1 MSSAMKGTEQALLAA
16 AIEWP
21 QTRGFF
27 FKNCDKDLFQSVH
40 SREIFN
46 VMSELHKGEKI
57 IDWTIIRDFCDEA
70 VPGDYFSEMLATMSG
85 VYKPENWIREK
96 VSLIKDTRANRQI
109 LQQIN
114 DEARTP
120 RPDFKKYKEI
130 IDGAKLIDLPAEDHS
145 WLAGWNKFIN
155 TERSPEKTSLS
166 LGLPTLDRWIG
177 GFKKG
182 EILSILARTTIG
194 KTWIAL
200 GILEQ
205 ALKLKGEEL
214 YTPSQIGFFSF
225 EMPTE
230 AIVQRQ
236 AQLYFGLWREDLSD
250 QLDRG
255 LDTEGFIKRH
265 KEVKMYNRA
274 YTVSDI
280 KDISVRDGLEIIF
293 IDYLQLI
300 QDEDPKLKSYEKTTN
315 KIRDLKLFAIDK
327 KKIII
332 LTVQLSRSGGGGG
345 WIPVTIDSARES
357 GQIEELSDFIIGAW
371 NPALNPGLSDQDR
384 VMMRE
389 TLKIELLKNKR
400 GPGNNKVEANFSGKS
415 GRITEMSQREEE

>member
-1 MSSAMKGTEQALLAA
+1 
-16 AIEWP
+16 
-21 QTRGFF
+21 
-27 FKNCDKDLFQSVH
+27 
-40 SREIFN
+40 
-46 VMSELHKGEKI
+46 
-57 IDWTIIRDFCDEA
+57 
-70 VPGDYFSEMLATMSG
+70 
-85 VYKPENWIREK
+85 
-96 VSLIKDTRANRQI
+96 
-109 LQQIN
+109 
-114 DEARTP
+114 
-120 RPDFKKYKEI
+120 
-130 IDGAKLIDLPAEDHS
+130 
-145 WLAGWNKFIN
+145 
-155 TERSPEKTSLS
+155 
-166 LGLPTLDRWIG
+166 
-177 GFKKG
+177 
-182 EILSILARTTIG
+182 LSILARTTIG